1 MTKQDRGKY
10 RGGGGVSL
18 LFFCPSRSPA
28 PDWQP
33 SPQHNAAFLLNPEPR
48 LLVLALGGARGRGT
62 GARNPDSRIPKPDS
76 RILLQQPL
84 RFQCRLK
91 MPDARLPNPIP

>member
-62 GARNPDSRIPKPDS
+62 GARNPDSRIPNCC
-76 RILLQQPL
+76 QY
-84 RFQCRLK
+84 RLK